1 MAKRDYYEV
10 LGVSKSASSEEIK
23 TAFRKLAK
31 EHHPDRNKS
40 ADDTVFKE
48 INEAYEVLSD
58 PKKRAQ
64 YDQFGHDG
72 PQGFAGAGGFS
83 GFSDGFGGV
92 DFDINDIFGSF
103 FKNGASSRS
112 SSSQYETYDIHLRLH
127 LEFIEAIKGV
137 SKNISYDRKITCNK
151 CQGTGA
157 KDPKDVKT
165 CTKCH
170 GRGTTIENVHSLF
183 GTIQQEVEC
192 HECEGTGKVANS
204 KCEQCY
210 GKKVINERVNLTVE
224 IPAGTQDNEKLV
236 VSKKGNIINNQ
247 EFDLY
252 LHISVK
258 PSKYFAFDG
267 LDIYSET
274 YVDPIKAIVGGVI
287 EVVTTSG
294 IKTIEI
300 PPNTPEGKKFRI
312 SGAGI
317 VNKKP
322 NIFSKKN
329 GDFYTTIRYAKPLEL
344 TKEEIA
350 YLKNISARTNQS
362 VEYYKNKLLKEVNK

>member
-10 LGVSKSASSEEIK
+10 LGVSKSASPEEIK

>member
-1 MAKRDYYEV
+1 M
-10 LGVSKSASSEEIK
+10 
-23 TAFRKLAK
+23 
-31 EHHPDRNKS
+31 
-40 ADDTVFKE
+40 
-48 INEAYEVLSD
+48 LSD

>member
-10 LGVSKSASSEEIK
+10 LGVSKSASPEEIK

-252 LHISVK
+252 LNISVK

>member
-10 LGVSKSASSEEIK
+10 LGVSKSASPEEIK

-72 PQGFAGAGGFS
+72 PQGFAGAGDFS